1 VASFD
6 RSIPPGGEG
15 NITLSLRTKNY
26 EGLLIKTAQVYTNAP
41 SMRVIT
47 LTLKATIATPI
58 SVLPPYASFYGMAG
72 KVFSLPVEVK
82 AGLDKPL
89 TLSPGKSNLG
99 DKITYTIEEL
109 KKGRRFRILFT
120 NVPGPA
126 GTFEGYLNLQTN
138 YVEKPLINI
147 RVISRFV
154 ESSGTKLCK

>member
-1 VASFD
+1 VAYFD

-26 EGLLIKTAQVYTNAP
+26 EGLLIKTAQVHTNDP

-47 LTLKATIATPI
+47 LSLRAAVAAPI
-58 SVLPPYASFYGMAG
+58 TVSPPYASFYGFMG
-72 KVFSLPVEVK
+72 EIFSLPVEVK

-89 TLSPGKSNLG
+89 FLEPGKSNLQ
-99 DKITYTIEEL
+99 DKVTYTIEEL
-109 KKGRRFRILFT
+109 EKGRRFRILFT

-126 GTFEGYLNLQTN
+126 ETFRGYLNLQTN

-154 ESSGTKLCK
+154 ERTGAQG